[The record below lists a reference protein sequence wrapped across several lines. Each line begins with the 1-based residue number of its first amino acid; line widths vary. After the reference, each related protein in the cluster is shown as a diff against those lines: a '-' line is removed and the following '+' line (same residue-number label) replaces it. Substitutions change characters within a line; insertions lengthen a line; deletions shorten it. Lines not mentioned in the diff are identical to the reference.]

1 MSLEQKILVH
11 TDGGSRG
18 NPGPAA
24 LGVTLE
30 GDKIGVKGYKHYLG
44 VKTNNE
50 AEYEAVVFA
59 LQKIKQL
66 IGKVAVKITRVEVHA
81 DSELVVRQLNGEYK
95 IENEKLQPLWLKIWN
110 EKLEFAG
117 VTFRHIPREQNAAAD
132 KLVNEALDAVGKGA
146 GKLF

>member
-1 MSLEQKILVH
+1 MTEYKILVH
-11 TDGGSRG
+11 TDGGARG

-30 GDKIGVKGYKHYLG
+30 GEPIGEKGYGEYLG

-50 AEYEAVVFA
+50 AEYAAVVFA
-59 LQKIKQL
+59 LKKIKQL
-66 IGKVAVKITRVEVHA
+66 IGKAAIKHMRVEVHA

-110 EKLEFAG
+110 EKLDFAG
-117 VTFRHIPREQNAAAD
+117 VTFRHIPREKNVAAD
-132 KLVNEALDAVGKGA
+132 KLVNQALDEAIKKSGE
-146 GKLF
+146 LF

>member
-1 MSLEQKILVH
+1 MGAEHKILVH
-11 TDGGSRG
+11 TDGGARG

-30 GDKIGVKGYKHYLG
+30 GEPIGVKGYGEYLG

-50 AEYEAVVFA
+50 AEYEAVVYA
-59 LQKIKQL
+59 LKKIKQL
-66 IGKVAVKITRVEVHA
+66 IGRAVVKKTRVEVHA
-81 DSELVVRQLNGEYK
+81 DSELVVKQLNGEYK

-110 EKLEFAG
+110 EKLEFAS

-132 KLVNEALDAVGKGA
+132 KFVNEALDAATKKSGS
-146 GKLF
+146 LF